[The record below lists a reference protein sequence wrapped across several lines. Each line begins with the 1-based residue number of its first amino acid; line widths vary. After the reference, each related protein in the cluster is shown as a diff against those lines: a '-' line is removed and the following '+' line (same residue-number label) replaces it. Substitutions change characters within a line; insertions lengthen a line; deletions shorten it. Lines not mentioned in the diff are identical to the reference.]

1 MDQYI
6 GYVMAWEVAGPYRQ
20 QDKECQALFDIPF
33 PPEQA
38 GKGVSWKPA
47 PAPADPALAWQVD
60 LGSIVGGD
68 HCIVYVRARVWA
80 PRGQK
85 ARLDIGSDD
94 GIKLW
99 VNGKLVHANN
109 AIRGFTP
116 GQDKAEAVLKE
127 DWNEF
132 LAKITQHTMGCAA
145 CIRVRNPDG
154 SVIEGLR
161 FGGP

>member
-1 MDQYI
+1 
-6 GYVMAWEVAGPYRQ
+6 
-20 QDKECQALFDIPF
+20 
-33 PPEQA
+33 
-38 GKGVSWKPA
+38 
-47 PAPADPALAWQVD
+47 
-60 LGSIVGGD
+60 
-68 HCIVYVRARVWA
+68 
-80 PRGQK
+80 
-85 ARLDIGSDD
+85 
-94 GIKLW
+94 LW